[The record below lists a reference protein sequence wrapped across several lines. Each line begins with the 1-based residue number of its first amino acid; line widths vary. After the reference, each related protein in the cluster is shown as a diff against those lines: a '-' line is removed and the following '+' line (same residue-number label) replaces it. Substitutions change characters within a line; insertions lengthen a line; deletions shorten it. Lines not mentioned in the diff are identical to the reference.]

1 MDPGQKKKAKKPR
14 KPILIQPEREGEKV
28 FAAAEELLKSN
39 QDFLERLD
47 NHLPNI
53 PLTNPNWVYILLIM
67 NDLSE
72 HDRIAR
78 LARTCA
84 NLNLRRA
91 TRAVSNYYDQVF
103 LAACGLRATQIPPL
117 VVLYM
122 AGPRSIQEIAA
133 KLDLDRTTLS
143 RNLKPLEEAGL
154 VEIAPGEDL
163 RTRMVT
169 LTERGREALLRVLP
183 AWEDAQ
189 AHVVEGLSEERFS
202 ALLAQLSDIAEL
214 TREA

>member
-1 MDPGQKKKAKKPR
+1 MGAPSD
-14 KPILIQPEREGEKV
+14 
-28 FAAAEELLKSN
+28 
-39 QDFLERLD
+39 
-47 NHLPNI
+47 
-53 PLTNPNWVYILLIM
+53 
-67 NDLSE
+67 

-91 TRAVSNYYDQVF
+91 ARAVSNYYDGVF

-117 VVLYM
+117 VVLYL
-122 AGPRSIQEIAA
+122 AGPQGINDTAA

-154 VEIAPGEDL
+154 LEIAPGDDQ

-169 LTERGREALLRVLP
+169 LTGHGQEVLRSVLP
-183 AWEDAQ
+183 VWEAAQ
-189 AHVVEGLSEERFS
+189 AHMVQGLSEERFS
-202 ALLAQLSDIAEL
+202 ALLTQLSEVAEL
-214 TREA
+214 TREG